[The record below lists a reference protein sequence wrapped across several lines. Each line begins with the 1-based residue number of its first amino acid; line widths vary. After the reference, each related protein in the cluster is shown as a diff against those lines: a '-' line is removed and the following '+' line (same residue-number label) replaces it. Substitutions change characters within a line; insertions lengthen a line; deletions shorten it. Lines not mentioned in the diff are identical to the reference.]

1 MANNND
7 YRFSIVLNP
16 GDPMHMT
23 AINVLKA
30 KGRRKSQFI
39 VNAVVH
45 YIMSDAAASKTVIP
59 DEETIRSICRDIVDE
74 MLDNSTIP
82 VQNTLIHDKE
92 TDTDST
98 DYEFDFGTIADT
110 LNGFRGK
117 H

>member
-23 AINVLKA
+23 AINALKDQ
-30 KGRRKSQFI
+30 GRRKSQFI

-45 YIMSDAAASKTVIP
+45 YIMNDAVASKAVIP
-59 DEETIRSICRDIVDE
+59 DEETIRSICREIVGE
-74 MLDNSTIP
+74 MLDGTIS
-82 VQNTLIHDKE
+82 VSNILIHNE
-92 TDTDST
+92 EQDTDST
-98 DYEFDFGTIADT
+98 DCEFDFGTIADT